1 MTEGVLLLRPWWLL
15 ALLPVVLAALWVRHR
30 RLAGDWAAIID
41 PALLPALRRLGA
53 LSDGRRDASLLLPFL
68 AAGVVVLA
76 LAGPARLLPGAV
88 AYRALDPLILLLD
101 LSPSVTTG
109 PALGDLQAA
118 AATVMA
124 MAQERPVGLMVYAAD
139 AYLASAP
146 TSDAVS
152 LQSLIAVLDN
162 QTMPVS
168 GSRPDIALSMSADL
182 FAVDGVGIGGTDL
195 IVISDGG
202 GAGPRAIE
210 AAARLQRADARV
222 WALSLDHA
230 ATEAPA
236 PDPAA
241 LAALADAGG
250 GGVVSARDA
259 PALMA
264 QIEAVRVARLV
275 RSDSAAVAV
284 HDFGRWLLLLALPF
298 AALLFQRRQ

>member
-53 LSDGRRDASLLLPFL
+53 LSDGRRDAALLLPFL

-168 GSRPDIALSMSADL
+168 GSRPDIALSMAADL

-250 GGVVSARDA
+250 GGVASARDA